1 MGSSLWMNHLFMPK
15 TQTASQ
21 PMLTYTALDLA
32 RELGTSDRNLSQ
44 NWLPKLEEAFWW
56 RTADLKDG
64 DRFTAW
70 AKEEFFN
77 LQAAISPKVPL
88 RSADGIILRDDSQ
101 KPLMIPNSNR
111 IGIKDYQRQVW
122 QQYNRFPEKRV
133 DAPQALVPTEVIDV
147 EVLESQESSLALM
160 DSLGDNLDN
169 KLQYFEQVGT
179 ILGDA
184 ISDKIISSMSDRIN
198 TNINDAMTNLG
209 KNIDPR
215 SRSRRAG

>member
-1 MGSSLWMNHLFMPK
+1 MPK

-44 NWLPKLEEAFWW
+44 NWLPKLEETFWW
-56 RTADLKDG
+56 RVADLKDS

-88 RSADGIILRDDSQ
+88 RSADGIILRDDNQ
-101 KPLMIPNSNR
+101 KPLMITNADR
-111 IGIKDYQRQVW
+111 IGIKEYQQRVW

-133 DAPQALVPTEVIDV
+133 DAPLATIPSEVV
-147 EVLESQESSLALM
+147 EAEVVEAHELSLQEM
-160 DSLGDNLDN
+160 DSLGSFLDIQAEY
-169 KLQYFEQVGT
+169 LEQVGT
-179 ILGDA
+179 VLGDA
-184 ISDKIISSMSDRIN
+184 LSVPIVKRMNERISE
-198 TNINDAMTNLG
+198 NITGAVQNVG

>member
-1 MGSSLWMNHLFMPK
+1 MPK

-44 NWLPKLEEAFWW
+44 NWLPKLEETFWW

-64 DRFTAW
+64 ERFTAW

-101 KPLMIPNSNR
+101 KPLMIPNDNR
-111 IGIKDYQRQVW
+111 IGIKEYQQRIW

-133 DAPQALVPTEVIDV
+133 DAPLATVPAEVV
-147 EVLESQESSLALM
+147 ESEVVEAHELSLEKI
-160 DSLGDNLDN
+160 DSLGTFLDIQAEY
-169 KLQYFEQVGT
+169 LEQVGT
-179 ILGDA
+179 VLGDA
-184 ISDKIISSMSDRIN
+184 LSVPIVKRMNERISE
-198 TNINDAMTNLG
+198 NITGAVQNVG

-215 SRSRRAG
+215 SRSRRAS